1 MSKSGLTLEECLSLN
16 ELPSYDFI
24 SSLADKVCKVLL
36 KEDPSYRPVN
46 CVGEP
51 GSLLDLSG
59 GEEPLPAVIIP
70 DIHARPDFIQNILS
84 CTLPELNLTVLQ
96 ALKQKKIN
104 VICVGDAVHLE
115 MRFIRSFIL
124 RAGSLFPWS
133 LKRVNIPAFTC
144 SRK

>member
-59 GEEPLPAVIIP
+59 GEEPFPAVIIP
-70 DIHARPDFIQNILS
+70 DIFIAYVMLHYPN
-84 CTLPELNLTVLQ
+84 NLGI
-96 ALKQKKIN
+96 AS
-104 VICVGDAVHLE
+104 APSY
-115 MRFIRSFIL
+115 RL
-124 RAGSLFPWS
+124 R
-133 LKRVNIPAFTC
+133 R
-144 SRK
+144 